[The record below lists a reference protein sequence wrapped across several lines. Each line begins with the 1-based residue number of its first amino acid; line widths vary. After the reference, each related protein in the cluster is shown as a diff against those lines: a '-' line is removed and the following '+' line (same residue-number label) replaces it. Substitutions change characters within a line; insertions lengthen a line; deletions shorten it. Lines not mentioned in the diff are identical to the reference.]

1 MDAKDP
7 RIGSTAGGTLG
18 AGHVFSVFRQNN
30 TALIGLICIICI
42 IIVAGILYSLGE
54 FLLYGANAV
63 TFENLNLLYNRLED
77 YNIVHGNYPP
87 QQDMKS
93 LLKTLKLNKSDFR
106 EVLFF
111 DISSAEYHAF
121 NRNQEYSAQNMDD
134 PVLSIR
140 VKSHVFGKDER
151 LCLKRDGS
159 IYRDYNPGA
168 KP

>member
-1 MDAKDP
+1 M
-7 RIGSTAGGTLG
+7 
-18 AGHVFSVFRQNN
+18 
-30 TALIGLICIICI
+30 
-42 IIVAGILYSLGE
+42 
-54 FLLYGANAV
+54 YGANAV

-93 LLKTLKLNKSDFR
+93 LLKTLGLNKSDFR

-111 DISSAEYHAF
+111 DISSAEYHAPSL
-121 NRNQEYSAQNMDD
+121 NPEDPLKKLDD
-134 PVLSIR
+134 PVLSLR

-151 LCLKRDGS
+151 LCLKRDGG
-159 IYRDYNPGA
+159 IYSDYNPGT

>member
-1 MDAKDP
+1 MNEDMDAKDP

-18 AGHVFSVFRQNN
+18 AGHVFSVFHQNN
-30 TALIGLICIICI
+30 TALIGLIC

-93 LLKTLKLNKSDFR
+93 LLKTLGLNKSDFR

-111 DISSAEYHAF
+111 DISSAEYHAPSL
-121 NRNQEYSAQNMDD
+121 NPEDPLKKLDN
-134 PVLSIR
+134 PVLSLR

-151 LCLKRDGS
+151 LCLKRDGG

>member
-30 TALIGLICIICI
+30 TALIGLICIVCI
-42 IIVAGILYSLGE
+42 IIVAGIFFFWGEIKLYEDNARAFGNMNILYS
-54 FLLYGANAV
+54 
-63 TFENLNLLYNRLED
+63 RLED
-77 YNIVHGNYPP
+77 YNIVHGEYPP

-93 LLKTLKLNKSDFR
+93 LLKTLGLNKSDFR

-111 DISSAEYHAF
+111 DISSAEYHAPSL
-121 NRNQEYSAQNMDD
+121 NPEDPLKKLDD
-134 PVLSIR
+134 PVLSLR

-151 LCLKRDGS
+151 LCLKRDGG
-159 IYRDYNPGA
+159 IYRDYNPGT